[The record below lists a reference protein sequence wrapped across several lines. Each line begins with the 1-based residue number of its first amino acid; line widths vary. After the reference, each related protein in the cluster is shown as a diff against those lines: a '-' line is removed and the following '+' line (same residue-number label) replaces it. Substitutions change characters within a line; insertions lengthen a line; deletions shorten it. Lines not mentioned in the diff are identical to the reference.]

1 MHRVSWLVV
10 VWFLGLVLVIL
21 VAYGELPAT
30 PNTLNEV
37 ALGTPT
43 GYNDEATLGAAL
55 TQAQDNANTQAVAS
69 AASVRADAQATL
81 DSKHDPRKQTVFP
94 R

>member
-1 MHRVSWLVV
+1 MRRASGLVM

-21 VAYGELPAT
+21 VACGELPAT
-30 PNTLNEV
+30 PNTFNEV

-43 GYNDEATLGAAL
+43 EYNDQATLGAAL

-69 AASVRADAQATL
+69 AAIVRADTQATL
-81 DSKHDPRKQTVFP
+81 DFTKHVP
-94 R
+94 